1 MENETSAG
9 SPLVTRDR
17 LFSAIVLIAG
27 VFLVGEAFSYS
38 YNSSI
43 FLRVMA
49 VSLALGAAVR
59 LLLSFLR
66 PSSSASGAGAD
77 SVAPAA
83 TVLILLL
90 GYVALIEVVGFFLS
104 TAIFCLA
111 ALVGFGRRF
120 SLSYVL
126 ISLGIAAFI
135 FALFFAALGVALPD
149 STLDLDRHLMI
160 F

>member
-1 MENETSAG
+1 MAG

-17 LFSAIVLIAG
+17 LFSVIMLVAG
-27 VFLVGEAFSYS
+27 IFVVGEAFSYS
-38 YNSSI
+38 YSSSI

-49 VSLALGAAVR
+49 VLLTLGAAVR
-59 LLLSFLR
+59 LLLSFMR
-66 PSSSASGAGAD
+66 PSSSVAGAGAD

-83 TVLILLL
+83 TVLVLLL
-90 GYVALIEVVGFFLS
+90 GYVALIGVVGFFLS
-104 TAIFCLA
+104 TTIFCLA

-135 FALFFAALGVALPD
+135 FALFFAALGVPPPD
-149 STLDLDRHLMI
+149 STLNLDRHLMT